1 MWFAPYAVRRT
12 HHGVIMFRGRF
23 NYTID
28 TKGRLSIP
36 SKFREIL
43 SGNYDER
50 LIITN
55 FDQCLWA
62 YPYAE
67 WQELERKV
75 AALPQFM
82 DEVRSLQRVFISAA
96 TECPLDK
103 QGRVLIPTSL
113 REYAAIEKDVI
124 IVGMTKR
131 VEIWSK
137 ERWSTV
143 FDAAQKKLESLGNK
157 LAELGL

>member
-1 MWFAPYAVRRT
+1 
-12 HHGVIMFRGRF
+12 MFRGRF
-23 NYTID
+23 HYNID

-36 SKFREIL
+36 SKFREVL
-43 SGNYDER
+43 SGNSDER

-62 YPYAE
+62 YPFPE

-75 AALPQFM
+75 AELPQFL

-103 QGRVLIPTSL
+103 QGRILIPPSL
-113 REYAAIEKDVI
+113 REYAAINRDVI
-124 IVGMTKR
+124 VVGMTKR
-131 VEIWSK
+131 IEIWAK
-137 ERWSTV
+137 ERWESV
-143 FDAAQKKLESLGNK
+143 FNDAQKKLENLGAK
-157 LAELGL
+157 LADLGL